1 MAKRPLTT
9 YLAVTLTVPYGD
21 VFRLLHFGW
30 FVPWSTGLSFEF
42 PSGFRGPHQA
52 QALGHAS
59 LYHHHDDL
67 PLVVMGR
74 EGSRVRLVVGRRRTP
89 KGTMASALGMK
100 TTPELASVEV
110 VWCGG
115 RRKRLEEPVRIG
127 VAEHQLEPGFSFV
140 LPKEA
145 FTLRGRVRP
154 PEVAATVQIDFCEDI
169 GFAQERAARFAT
181 GLLTGDRLEQAMVVP
196 DGVVHAAKN
205 PHLPVEGFGR
215 LMRCLDR
222 RVRHALYA
230 NPSLPSY
237 LLPSAAR
244 EAPEI
249 LAANPSLPVYRLTD
263 PGLLH
268 LQPARLTPR
277 ARRLLA
283 IDETPHAP
291 PR

>member
-9 YLAVTLTVPYGD
+9 HLAVTLTVPYGD

-30 FVPWSTGLSFEF
+30 FVPWSSNHTFEF
-42 PSGFRGPHQA
+42 PPGFRGPHQA
-52 QALGHAS
+52 SALGSGS
-59 LYHHHDDL
+59 LYYHHDKR

-74 EGSRVRLVVGRRRTP
+74 EGNTVRLLVGRRRTP
-89 KGTMASALGMK
+89 KGTVASALGMK
-100 TTPELASVEV
+100 TSPELAGVELA
-110 VWCGG
+110 WCGG

-127 VAEHQLEPGFSFV
+127 VAEHRLEPGFSFV
-140 LPKEA
+140 LPKENL
-145 FTLRGRVRP
+145 TMRGRAKP
-154 PEVAATVQIDFCEDI
+154 PEIVATVQIDFCEDI
-169 GFAQERAARFAT
+169 GFANERAARFAT
-181 GLLTGDRLEQAMVVP
+181 GMLTGDRLEQAMVVP
-196 DGVVHAAKN
+196 DGVYHAAKN
-205 PHLPVEGFGR
+205 PYLPMEGFGR

-244 EAPEI
+244 EAPEV
-249 LAANPSLPVYRLTD
+249 LAQNPSLPVYRLTD

-268 LQPARLTPR
+268 LQPERLTPR

-283 IDETPHAP
+283 IDEPPHA
-291 PR
+291 